1 MREMSNENT
10 CERVDDLIGFLYGEL
25 SEMEARRF
33 ERHLS
38 ECVACTAEFKA
49 FGQIRESIVGWR
61 DQTLGLAGLPVVA
74 AEPAVATP
82 MTQPRVPARSA
93 IAAVREFF
101 ALSPFWMRGATAFAS
116 LLFCVCAVL
125 AVGYL
130 KGRQPAVVT
139 AKPDKVYSEKEL
151 QARLAAERQNKQ
163 NDVAVNQVN
172 KSTNQVDNPKHINGP
187 SSMSAVAKNP
197 EVRNARRPF
206 TTRERQE
213 LAADLRLVSK
223 KDDDDLDLSI
233 DSNRPTP

>member
-1 MREMSNENT
+1 MSNENT

-61 DQTLGLAGLPVVA
+61 DQTLGLAGLPVA
-74 AEPAVATP
+74 EAEPAVTTP
-82 MTQPRVPARSA
+82 MTQRRVPAKSA

-130 KGRQPAVVT
+130 KGRQPVVAT
-139 AKPDKVYSEKEL
+139 SKTDKVYSEIEL

-163 NDVAVNQVN
+163 NDVAVSPVN
-172 KSTNQVDNPKHINGP
+172 KSEQQVDNHRPIINRSGIL
-187 SSMSAVAKNP
+187 AVSKSP

-213 LAADLRLVSK
+213 LAADLRLVTA
-223 KDDDDLDLSI
+223 KDDDDLDLTI